1 MQLREASSV
10 YRNEIVDNRPGD
22 LGRTSYHAEKDGL
35 QGRFDIQ
42 HSWEKVGSTLGV

>member
-10 YRNEIVDNRPGD
+10 CRNEIFDNHRGD

-35 QGRFDIQ
+35 QGRFGI
-42 HSWEKVGSTLGV
+42 